1 MKKVLFVI
9 NTLGGAGAERALLEL
24 LKRFTPDQYEVDLYI
39 LLEQGELISQ
49 VPEYVNILNRN
60 YTAESVLSAEGKKKL
75 NKKVFMRLFTH
86 GALFKNIPYLIKNAV
101 AMLGRKKI
109 YADKLLWRIMSDSGM
124 KLNKSYD
131 MAVAYLEGGA
141 TYFVHD
147 HVKARKKFTFLHVDY
162 KYAGYS
168 RGLDRDCYLDFDRIF
183 TVSGEVK
190 SVFDSVY
197 PECRNKT
204 FIFHNLIDREEIYR
218 KSELPG
224 GFSDTYTRKRIL
236 TVGRL
241 TAQKAYEVAVDAMKL
256 LKDQG
261 IKARWYV
268 LGEGELRNKL
278 QQKIDSLGLKEDF
291 LLLGA
296 KENPY
301 PYYKQCDLYVHATRF
316 EGKSIAIQEA
326 QVLGCT
332 ILVSDCSGNR
342 EQVNDGI
349 DGSLC
354 QLSAEDISRNIKEL
368 LEDDEKCMQY
378 RKNASRRISDNQEDE
393 MKLFCCSRNDR
404 NGAEQ
409 NTKVRYI

>member
-9 NTLGGAGAERALLEL
+9 NTLGGAGAEKALLEL
-24 LKRFTPDQYEVDLYI
+24 LKRFTPEQYEVDLYV

-60 YTAESVLSAEGKKKL
+60 YTAESVLSAEGKKEL
-75 NKKVFMRLFTH
+75 NRKVFKRLLTH
-86 GALFKNIPYLIKNAV
+86 GALLKNVPYLIKNVAV
-101 AMLGRKKI
+101 MLGKKKI
-109 YADKLLWRIMSDSGM
+109 CIDKLLWRVMSDSGM
-124 KLNKSYD
+124 KINKNYD
-131 MAVAYLEGGA
+131 MAVAYLEGGS

-147 HVKARKKFTFLHVDY
+147 HVKAEKKFTFLHVDY

-168 RGLDRDCYLDFDRIF
+168 RELDRNCYLDFDRIF
-183 TVSGEVK
+183 TVSREVK
-190 SVFDSVY
+190 TVFENVY
-197 PECRNKT
+197 PECRNRT
-204 FIFHNLIDREEIYR
+204 FVFHNLIDKDEICR
-218 KSELPG
+218 KAELPG
-224 GFSDTYTRKRIL
+224 GFNDTYSGKRIL

-241 TAQKAYEVAVDAMKL
+241 TSQKAYEIAIDAMKI
-256 LKDQG
+256 LKEQG
-261 IKARWYV
+261 VKARWYV

-296 KENPY
+296 IENPY

-342 EQVNDGI
+342 EQVENGTDGV
-349 DGSLC
+349 LC
-354 QLSAEDISRNIKEL
+354 QLSPEEISKNIAEL
-368 LEDDEKCMQY
+368 LRDEEKCRQY
-378 RKNASRRISDNQEDE
+378 GKKAAARISSEQEDVL
-393 MKLFCCSRNDR
+393 KLF
-404 NGAEQ
+404 E
-409 NTKVRYI
+409 TV

>member
-9 NTLGGAGAERALLEL
+9 NTLGGAGAEKALLEL

-60 YTAESVLSAEGKKKL
+60 YTAESVLSADGKRTL
-75 NKKVFMRLFTH
+75 HRKVFRRLFTY
-86 GALFKNIPYLIKNAV
+86 GALFKNIPYLAGNAA
-101 AMLGRKKI
+101 AMLRKKEI
-109 YADKLLWRIMSDSGM
+109 RADKLLWRVMSDGGM
-124 KLNKSYD
+124 KLKQNYD
-131 MAVAYLEGGA
+131 MAVAYLEGGS

-147 HVKARKKFTFLHVDY
+147 HVTAEKKFAFLHVDY
-162 KYAGYS
+162 KYAGYT
-168 RGLDRDCYLDFDRIF
+168 RELDLDCYLDFDRIF

-190 SVFDSVY
+190 AVFDEVY

-204 FIFHNLIDREEIYR
+204 LVFHNLIDREEISR
-218 KSELPG
+218 KAELFG
-224 GFSDTYTRKRIL
+224 GFDDAYTGKRIL

-241 TAQKAYEVAVDAMKL
+241 TAQKAYEVSIDAMKI

-261 IKARWYV
+261 VKVRWYV

-278 QQKIDSLGLKEDF
+278 QRKIDSLGLREDF
-291 LLLGA
+291 ILFGA
-296 KENPY
+296 VENPY

-342 EQVNDGI
+342 EQVENGTDGV
-349 DGSLC
+349 LC
-354 QLSAEDISRNIKEL
+354 PLSSEEISRNIAAL
-368 LEDDEKCMQY
+368 LNDEATCRQY
-378 RKNASRRISDNQEDE
+378 GKRAAARIFSEQENVLE
-393 MKLFCCSRNDR
+393 IFGN
-404 NGAEQ
+404 
-409 NTKVRYI
+409 

>member
-49 VPEYVNILNRN
+49 VPEYVNILNRD

-86 GALFKNIPYLIKNAV
+86 GAFFKNIPYLIKNAV

-109 YADKLLWRIMSDSGM
+109 YADKLLWRVMSDSGM

-131 MAVAYLEGGA
+131 MAVAYLEGGS

-147 HVKARKKFTFLHVDY
+147 HVTAEKKFTFLHVDY
-162 KYAGYS
+162 KYAGYT
-168 RGLDRDCYLDFDRIF
+168 RELDRDCYLDFDRIF

-190 SVFDSVY
+190 MVFNDVY

-204 FIFHNLIDREEIYR
+204 LVFHNLIDREEICR
-218 KSELPG
+218 KAELPG
-224 GFSDTYTRKRIL
+224 GFSDAYSGKRIL

-241 TAQKAYEVAVDAMKL
+241 TAQKAYELAIDAMKL

-261 IKARWYV
+261 VKARWYV

-342 EQVNDGI
+342 EQVENGD
-349 DGSLC
+349 
-354 QLSAEDISRNIKEL
+354 
-368 LEDDEKCMQY
+368 
-378 RKNASRRISDNQEDE
+378 RKS
-393 MKLFCCSRNDR
+393 
-404 NGAEQ
+404 
-409 NTKVRYI
+409 VV

>member
-60 YTAESVLSAEGKKKL
+60 YTAKSVLSAEGKKKL

-109 YADKLLWRIMSDSGM
+109 YADKLLWRVMSDSGM

-131 MAVAYLEGGA
+131 MAVAYLEGGS

-204 FIFHNLIDREEIYR
+204 FIFHNLIDREEISRCKYAYADVAAWIQSQR
-218 KSELPG
+218 
-224 GFSDTYTRKRIL
+224 
-236 TVGRL
+236 
-241 TAQKAYEVAVDAMKL
+241 AQKAYEVAVDAMKL

-342 EQVNDGI
+342 EQVENGTDGI
-349 DGSLC
+349 LC
-354 QLSAEDISRNIKEL
+354 QLSPEDISRKISEL
-368 LEDDEKCMQY
+368 LGNEEKCREY
-378 RKNASRRISDNQEDE
+378 GKKATVRISDEQGDIL
-393 MKLFCCSRNDR
+393 KLF
-404 NGAEQ
+404 EI
-409 NTKVRYI
+409 V